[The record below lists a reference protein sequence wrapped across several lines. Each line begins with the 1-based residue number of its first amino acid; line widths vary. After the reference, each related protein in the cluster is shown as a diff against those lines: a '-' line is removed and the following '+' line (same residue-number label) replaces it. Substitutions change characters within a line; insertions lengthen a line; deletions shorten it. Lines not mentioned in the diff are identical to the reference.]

1 MKVTRFIAYHF
12 ISNIYSNLRIKR
24 NEVILLSKKNI
35 FNVMLLVLST
45 LFVVVKSISD
55 NAYLLSDADETE

>member
-1 MKVTRFIAYHF
+1 M
-12 ISNIYSNLRIKR
+12 
-24 NEVILLSKKNI
+24 SKKNI

>member
-1 MKVTRFIAYHF
+1 
-12 ISNIYSNLRIKR
+12 
-24 NEVILLSKKNI
+24 
-35 FNVMLLVLST
+35 MLLVLST